1 MDACR
6 EHFAEAFAFA
16 LIERDALLA
25 QDVEQVEKY
34 AFLREE
40 AICAA
45 LLAGEEGGDD
55 AFLRES
61 LVRMQQVQAEL
72 DATAQALYEKIRE
85 TLTVTRK
92 QGRYFAGYRREITD
106 ANKSFYCDATS

>member
-16 LIERDALLA
+16 MIEKDALLA
-25 QDVEQVEKY
+25 EDVDQVEKY

-40 AICAA
+40 AIAAA
-45 LLAGEEGGDD
+45 LLAGEEDGDE
-55 AFLRES
+55 AFMRES
-61 LVRMQQVQAEL
+61 LMRMQQVQAEL
-72 DATAQALYEKIRE
+72 DITAQALYEKIRE

-92 QGRYFAGYRREITD
+92 QGQYFAGYRKEVNE